1 MFQRFEPS
9 PFLGY
14 RDATFVRSTWDL
26 QLVDCWRGL
35 LKGIKTGLID
45 LKTFNPDEYDYYDHP
60 QVYTRKKNGGG
71 EGSAVACLGCGL
83 VVHRR

>member
-45 LKTFNPDEYDYYDHP
+45 LNTFNPDEYDYYDHP
-60 QVYTRKKNGGG
+60 QVSTRKKI
-71 EGSAVACLGCGL
+71 
-83 VVHRR
+83 